1 MYGAG
6 NYNLAKFSTWFKE
19 FDKDNSGGIEKSEFA
34 EFVGRV
40 ARTAM
45 FGHQNTA
52 GHQEQLNEGKHY
64 IKKLVNFYRLNKLD
78 YLSACDFIRKIFR
91 SFDLDGNSNLDKFE
105 TRLLMEAFSGEMNTI
120 GTAFSRSAFREK
132 FAQIDADG
140 SGDLSLPELIESLCN
155 ILLIDIPK

>member
-1 MYGAG
+1 MTSLALKVSNFGKLRPQTSKNSNFNNKLMNLMKKAATPSLIKKAIDAVWNDFDDNQNGILDVKEARAFVDLILRNMYGAG

-52 GHQEQLNEGKHY
+52 GH
-64 IKKLVNFYRLNKLD
+64 
-78 YLSACDFIRKIFR
+78 
-91 SFDLDGNSNLDKFE
+91 
-105 TRLLMEAFSGEMNTI
+105 
-120 GTAFSRSAFREK
+120 
-132 FAQIDADG
+132 
-140 SGDLSLPELIESLCN
+140 
-155 ILLIDIPK
+155 